1 MDCNKIFFSRQIFSL
16 VNVVSLI
23 TLFSVIFITASMILV
38 LSIFNGFSNYHQ
50 EIINKSYPDIKI
62 EHANLSTFNSAYLLK
77 KIDSFHKDSLINY
90 IEVLEREI
98 IIQYTQKTQTMVHI

>member
-1 MDCNKIFFSRQIFSL
+1 M
-16 VNVVSLI
+16 
-23 TLFSVIFITASMILV
+23 
-38 LSIFNGFSNYHQ
+38 
-50 EIINKSYPDIKI
+50 SYPDIKI

-98 IIQYTQKTQTMVHI
+98 IQYTQKPQTMVHI